1 MSSSGAD
8 PPQKEDPRFSG
19 VGQKPNQ
26 LDDDE
31 LCRLI
36 PHGGPPRKRDI
47 RRLRAEHRALCQMLA
62 PIEQIF
68 WEIAQKRAQ
77 IADKL
82 ANQGVVPF
90 CRPASGRKPRKPITP
105 KGGMSC

>member
-1 MSSSGAD
+1 MNRSTG
-8 PPQKEDPRFSG
+8 PPSKEDPRRRS

-26 LDDDE
+26 WDDDE

-36 PHGGPPRKRDI
+36 PQGEPPRKPDI

-77 IADKL
+77 VADALARAGVEEFCEPSPRHKL
-82 ANQGVVPF
+82 
-90 CRPASGRKPRKPITP
+90 ITR
-105 KGGMSC
+105 KGGMPCR